1 MSSQIGT
8 GLTPSDTLVVKAS
21 AGSLLSFQV
30 TNRSP
35 STVYV
40 FLVDKATAV
49 SGGDTPKGCPIP
61 VPPSSQIELGV
72 SFFTTA
78 GWQFGTGIS
87 IGVSSSNTTYTPGT
101 AADHDILA
109 TYA

>member
-30 TNRSP
+30 TNRSA

-49 SGGDTPKGCPIP
+49 APGDTPKGCPIP
-61 VPPSSQIELGV
+61 VPAGAQIELGTL
-72 SFFTTA
+72 FFTTA
-78 GWQFGTGIS
+78 GWAFATGIS
-87 IGVSSSNTTYTPGT
+87 IGVSSSNTTYTAGV
-101 AADHDILA
+101 AADHDISA
-109 TYA
+109 TFN